1 MTSVMIGLFL
11 FCAAVLY
18 YVYHGYGVVLRL
30 LALGRQERA
39 PAAVP
44 DDALPTVTLLL
55 TVHNEERNIERRLAN
70 ILAQD
75 FPKDRLDVLVASDGS
90 TDRTD
95 AMVEAYG
102 NPVRLIRADR
112 LGKSGTQNL
121 AVPEAR
127 GEVVVLTDADAE
139 FAPDFLRRVAEAFV
153 DPTVGCVTT
162 ELHMAQLGGAVSQG
176 QGYYWS
182 YELKIRALE
191 SRLGILAVASGQAM
205 AFRRSAFVPL
215 PRDVG
220 DDCMIPLDVALQGLR
235 VVHLKSARAW
245 DSMAAEA
252 SGEFRARVRMT
263 LRNWIG
269 TWRRGALLN
278 PLRYPGY
285 AWALWSHKLLRWLG
299 PVFLI
304 AMTVSAAVLAVEGIW
319 IPAALMGLLYGA
331 GLAGWWADRS
341 GKSLPGA
348 GTIYSFLLANLGFL
362 VGLSKALAGQSIVQY
377 RK

>member
-1 MTSVMIGLFL
+1 MTNLMIGLFL
-11 FCAAVLY
+11 VSAALLY
-18 YVYHGYGVVLRL
+18 YVYHGYGLVLRL
-30 LALGRQERA
+30 LALGRADRPI
-39 PAAVP
+39 PAIP
-44 DDALPTVTLLL
+44 DSALPTVTLLL
-55 TVHNEERNIERRLAN
+55 TVHNEERNIARRLAN

-75 FPKDRLDVLVASDGS
+75 FPRDRLDVLVASDGS

-95 AMVEAYG
+95 AQVEAYG
-102 NPVRLIRADR
+102 APVRLIRADR
-112 LGKSGTQNL
+112 LGKSGAQNL

-139 FAPDFLRRVAEAFV
+139 FAPDFLRRVAEAFT
-153 DPTVGCVTT
+153 DPAVGCVTT
-162 ELHMAQLGGAVSQG
+162 ELHMAQLSGAVAQG

-220 DDCMIPLDVALQGLR
+220 DDCMIPLDAALQGFR
-235 VVHLKSARAW
+235 VVHLTSARAW
-245 DSMAAEA
+245 DSMAGEA

-269 TWRRGALLN
+269 TWRRGGLLN
-278 PLRYPGY
+278 PLKHPGY

-299 PVFLI
+299 PLFLI
-304 AMTVSAAVLAVEGIW
+304 AMTISAVVLAVEGTW
-319 IPAALMGLLYGA
+319 VPAALMALFYGA
-331 GLAGWWADRS
+331 GLVGWWADR
-341 GKSLPGA
+341 GGRSLPGV
-348 GTIYSFLLANLGFL
+348 GTVYSFLLANLGFL
-362 VGLSKALAGQSIVQY
+362 VGLTKALAGQSIVQY